1 MTKTLTKQTTQA
13 CVLDQHG
20 KPLMPTTRLG
30 KVYRLLKTQKAHIVS
45 YEPFTIQLNYE
56 PDTHIIQPMTLGVD
70 SGAIHSGYSVAN
82 EHREY
87 YSAEVISRDDISKRL
102 SDRRMYRQNRR
113 SRKTRYRKPRFKN
126 RKNKKKGWLPPSLEQ
141 KVAVQVNEI
150 DHLHRYFP
158 IETII
163 VEVAEFDIQKIKNPD
178 ISGIEYQQGTLQGY
192 NIRNYLLEK
201 HGRKCFYC
209 GKNVS
214 KFEVEHMLPK
224 SRGGSNRIDN
234 LTLSCHD
241 CNQKKDTLT
250 AEEFIKQTLPAKKA
264 VTKLKQL
271 PNEKRLFKYMA
282 HMNATRWALYNAIDK
297 KYPNVKMT
305 YGYITKYNR
314 IQAGLQKA
322 HHIDA
327 KCITGFATVPS
338 MKQIVVKVKMRR
350 HNRLLH
356 RTTFSKGHI
365 RKSASL
371 PTIIFGFQLYDLVLF
386 DNHRY
391 YIKGRRSS
399 GIFALASVEGLKN
412 TNRSY
417 KKLTQLAHTNAYLI
431 NRYVNA

>member
-1 MTKTLTKQTTQA
+1 MTKTLTTRTTQA
-13 CVLDQHG
+13 CVLDRQG

-45 YEPFTIQLNYE
+45 YEPFTIQLDYE
-56 PDTHIIQPMTLGVD
+56 PDTQVIQPMTLGVD

-87 YSAEVISRDDISKRL
+87 YSAEVIARNDISNRL
-102 SDRRMYRQNRR
+102 SERHMYRRNRR
-113 SRKTRYRKPRFKN
+113 SRKTRYRKPRFNN

-150 DHLHRYFP
+150 DHIHRYFP

-163 VEVAEFDIQKIKNPD
+163 VETAEFDIQKIKNPD

-209 GKNVS
+209 GKTVS
-214 KFEVEHMLPK
+214 GFEVEHMLPK
-224 SRGGSNRIDN
+224 SKGGSNRIDN

-241 CNQKKDTLT
+241 CNEKKGTLT
-250 AEEFIKQTLPAKKA
+250 AEEFIRQTLPAKKA
-264 VTKLKQL
+264 AAKLKQL

-282 HMNATRWALYNAIDK
+282 YMNATRWALYDAIK
-297 KYPNVKMT
+297 ERYPNVKMT

-314 IQAGLQKA
+314 IQAGLPKV

-327 KCITGFATVPS
+327 KCITGFSTVPS
-338 MKQIVVKVKMRR
+338 MSQTVVKVKMRR
-350 HNRLLH
+350 HNRQLH
-356 RTTFSKGHI
+356 RATFSKGHV
-365 RKSASL
+365 RKAACL
-371 PTIIFGFQLYDLVLF
+371 PVTVFGFQLYDLVLF
-386 DNHRY
+386 NNHRY
-391 YIKGRRSS
+391 FIKGRRSS
-399 GIFALASVEGLKN
+399 GAFALVSVEGLKDE
-412 TNRSY
+412 NRMY
-417 KKLTQLAHTNAYLI
+417 KKLTLLAHTNAYLT